1 MGIRDDYNFEFL
13 VNESERLVFDQLEK
27 QLSIPEN
34 ADVCRCEDCV
44 MDMAALALNSVK
56 PMYRASLMGNLYAS
70 ALEGSPQEEEARH
83 AVARSIKKISENPSH
98 GQ

>member
-1 MGIRDDYNFEFL
+1 
-13 VNESERLVFDQLEK
+13 
-27 QLSIPEN
+27 
-34 ADVCRCEDCV
+34 
-44 MDMAALALNSVK
+44 MAALALNAVK

-70 ALEGSPQEEEARH
+70 ALEGSPQEQEARQ